1 MRPTNSKQDDR
12 QLLLRTRRDF
22 IRQAACAAVGTVGMS
37 NALRDF
43 RFINSALAQTGG
55 AFTDYKAMVCIFMS
69 GGNDC
74 NNFIIPRGAGY
85 SNYNAARQI
94 LAIPLQA
101 IETGDDPLTPGTV
114 ETNAPTSIF
123 PINNDGN
130 EYGFH
135 PSCTELAS
143 LFNAGKLA
151 TMFNTGPLLYPI
163 TRDQYQKKSVSTPP
177 QLFSHSDQV
186 THWQTSLPDQPPKT
200 GWGGRAADKLHPFQ
214 YDLSYVGS
222 TPNQAQIALCTS
234 LAGANTFEVGNDVQ
248 QYHVSTSGA
257 VTLSNP
263 YTTGVSNPSATQLA
277 QAANRKTALLG
288 MLGQPNPNLQVG
300 AYGEVMNRAIV
311 SADTL
316 NTAITPTAA
325 ANYFTTAFPTT
336 SLGNQLKMVARLI
349 AGRDALKIKRQIF
362 FVSVGGYDT
371 HTSQVGNAAN
381 PGNPLFGSHAN
392 LLNELSEAIGAFQ
405 AGIEQIAGGLYG
417 GGDLVNKVVGFTAS
431 DFGRT
436 FPSNGQGSDHGW
448 GSHHIIFGGDG
459 TSTGAVKGKRTYGQ
473 FPVLQINGPND
484 TSTGRWIPT
493 TSVDQYSATL
503 AKWFGI
509 NSTNMPYVFPNLG
522 RFAVPDLGFMA

>member
-1 MRPTNSKQDDR
+1 MRPTNSKHDDR
-12 QLLLRTRRDF
+12 ELLLRTRRDF
-22 IRQAACAAVGTVGMS
+22 IRQAACAAVGTIGMS

-43 RFINSALAQTGG
+43 RFINSALAQSGT

-85 SNYNAARQI
+85 TNYNAARQI
-94 LAIPLQA
+94 LAVPLQA
-101 IETGDDPLTPGTV
+101 IETGDDPLTGTV
-114 ETNAPTSIF
+114 ENNPPTSIF

-135 PSCTELAS
+135 PSCSKLANM
-143 LFNAGKLA
+143 FNAGKLA
-151 TMFNTGPLLYPI
+151 TIFNAGPLLYPI
-163 TRDQYQKKSVSTPP
+163 TREQYQKKLVSTPP

-186 THWQTSLPDQPPKT
+186 THWQTSIPDQPPKT
-200 GWGGRAADKLHPFQ
+200 GWGGRTADKLHPYQ
-214 YDLSYVGS
+214 YDLAHV
-222 TPNQAQIALCTS
+222 TAPNQAQINLCTS
-234 LAGANTFEVGNDVQ
+234 LNGANTFEVGNDIQ
-248 QYHVSTSGA
+248 QYHVSTGGA
-257 VTLSNP
+257 VTLNNP
-263 YTTGVSNPSATQLA
+263 GSATQ
-277 QAANRKTALLG
+277 QTNRKNALLG
-288 MLGQPNPNLQVG
+288 MLTANNSNLQVN
-300 AYGEVMNRAIV
+300 AYGDVLERAIV

-316 NTAITPTAA
+316 NAAIAATGA
-325 ANYFTTAFPTT
+325 ANYFTVPFPSTG
-336 SLGNQLKMVARLI
+336 LGNQLKMVARMI
-349 AGRDALKIKRQIF
+349 AGRNSLKMKRQIF

-371 HTSQVGNAAN
+371 HTSQVGNGAN
-381 PGNPLFGSHAN
+381 PNNPLFGSHAN
-392 LLNELSEAIGAFQ
+392 LLNELSECIYAFQ
-405 AGIEQIAGGLYG
+405 SAIEQIAPLAPA
-417 GGDLVNKVVGFTAS
+417 DNLVNKVAGFTIS

-448 GSHHIIFGGDG
+448 GSHHVIFGGDG
-459 TSTGAVKGKRTYGQ
+459 TASGAVKGKRTYGS
-473 FPVLQINGPND
+473 FPVQQINGPND

>member
-1 MRPTNSKQDDR
+1 MRPTQSKQDDR

-55 AFTDYKAMVCIFMS
+55 AFTDYKAMVCIFLS

-85 SNYNAARQI
+85 SNYNASRQI
-94 LAIPLQA
+94 LAIPLNE
-101 IETGDDPLTPGTV
+101 IESPTSGQPTSLTPL
-114 ETNAPTSIF
+114 S
-123 PINNDGN
+123 NDGN
-130 EYGFH
+130 DYGFH
-135 PSCTELAS
+135 PSCIELAN
-143 LFNAGKLA
+143 LFNTGKLA

-163 TRDQYQKKSVSTPP
+163 TRDQYQKKTVSTPP

-200 GWGGRAADKLHPFQ
+200 GWGGRAADKMHPYQ
-214 YDLSYVGS
+214 YDLSYVGN
-222 TPNQAQIALCTS
+222 TANQAQIALCTS

-248 QYHVSTSGA
+248 QYHVSTGGA
-257 VTLSNP
+257 VVLTSP
-263 YTTGVSNPSATQLA
+263 YTAGTASHT
-277 QAANRKTALLG
+277 NRKNALLG
-288 MLGQPNPNLQVG
+288 MLTQANPNLQVG

-325 ANYFTTAFPTT
+325 TNYFTTAFPNTT
-336 SLGNQLKMVARLI
+336 LGNQLKMVARLI
-349 AGRDALKIKRQIF
+349 AGRDTLKIKRQIF

-371 HTSQVGNAAN
+371 HTAQIGNAQFAA
-381 PGNPLFGSHAN
+381 GTAGSQIVGSHAN

-405 AGIEQIAGGLYG
+405 AGVEQIAAGAFG

-448 GSHHIIFGGDG
+448 GSHHVIFGGDG
-459 TSTGAVKGKRTYGQ
+459 TSTGAVKGRRTYGQ

-503 AKWFGI
+503 AKWFGV
-509 NSTNMPYVFPNLG
+509 NPTNMPYVFPNLS
-522 RFAVPDLGFMA
+522 RFATPDLGFMA